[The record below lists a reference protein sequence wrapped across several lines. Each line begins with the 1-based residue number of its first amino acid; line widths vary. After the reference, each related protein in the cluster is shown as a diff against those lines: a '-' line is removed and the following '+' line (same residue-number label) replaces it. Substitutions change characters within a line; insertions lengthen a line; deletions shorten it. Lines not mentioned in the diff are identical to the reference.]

1 MLHKGKYDLMSD
13 RELVDGLIAVP
24 VNNKLHEY
32 FFKEK
37 CRHFLTYISN
47 TLYNDDNFD
56 MLVGELYEFLSGN
69 NWKILKMWEGK
80 NGCSLN
86 SYLASC
92 SMRYFVGKV
101 KSEKQ
106 RRHLEVAPSSD
117 EIAFIANCF
126 VTDDDAEYQ
135 PVWEA
140 YRMLNDR
147 DRLVLR
153 LLVIEGADTMQ
164 AARLIWPYINS
175 SRDINELSPK
185 HVRSLIAMS
194 KHRAL
199 LTLLNNMNKLQAN

>member
-106 RRHLEVAPSSD
+106 RRNLEVAPSPD
-117 EIAFIANCF
+117 EI
-126 VTDDDAEYQ
+126 
-135 PVWEA
+135 
-140 YRMLNDR
+140 
-147 DRLVLR
+147 VL
-153 LLVIEGADTMQ
+153 
-164 AARLIWPYINS
+164 
-175 SRDINELSPK
+175 
-185 HVRSLIAMS
+185 
-194 KHRAL
+194 L
-199 LTLLNNMNKLQAN
+199 LTMMPNTSRCGKLTGCSTTAIVWCYVCWLSKVPILCRRHVSSGPISTVPGISMNFPQSMCVVSLPCQSIALCLPY